1 MEHHGFYKWALPLEK
16 DLFEKLAQSAHFEAV
31 GKGRQGN
38 HLVNPNEA
46 GIPIVRTTTQYH
58 IPANHFAAIHHKI
71 AEAIQ
76 QEAQNAWGRQ
86 GNTLHFNNA
95 LIEIYDHSYMKMKY
109 HSDQAL
115 DLVENSYIALFSCY
129 AKPEKLNKNSWRKL
143 KIQNKTTEEEFEFI
157 LENNTVIV
165 FSLPTNTAFSHKI
178 VLETSQPDAD
188 NEWLGITFRQSKT
201 FIHFRENLP
210 YFVDGTPLKMAD
222 ETESKAFYKL
232 RGQENYIRP
241 LPTH

>member
-1 MEHHGFYKWALPLEK
+1 M
-16 DLFEKLAQSAHFEAV
+16 
-31 GKGRQGN
+31 
-38 HLVNPNEA
+38 
-46 GIPIVRTTTQYH
+46 
-58 IPANHFAAIHHKI
+58 
-71 AEAIQ
+71 
-76 QEAQNAWGRQ
+76 
-86 GNTLHFNNA
+86 
-95 LIEIYDHSYMKMKY
+95 
-109 HSDQAL
+109 
-115 DLVENSYIALFSCY
+115 
-129 AKPEKLNKNSWRKL
+129 

-232 RGQENYIRP
+232 RGQENNSLDFIYPP
-241 LPTH
+241 LAYTLSEGDMLLPKDI